1 MPHEPDKQGLL
12 FTVAKPSPRT
22 ASYQAVK
29 SIEPLSRSMDP
40 VGSFQAG
47 ARTHKTGVGSRKRLA
62 VYHALRSNQGAT
74 SAELARTMD
83 VDRHDVAR
91 RLPELERAGWIVR
104 GRRRRCTV
112 CAVECVTWFI
122 SRRWID
128 GPRPAVPCER
138 PTAAKSG
145 PGPKA
150 APSGGSAT
158 TGGPGGLPP
167 VTGLSVD
174 DRRRLRERL
183 RQSATPQ
190 VQRFLRGLDQ

>member
-29 SIEPLSRSMDP
+29 SIEPLSRSMDA

-74 SAELARTMD
+74 SAELAKTAGL
-83 VDRHDVAR
+83 DRHDVAR
-91 RLPELERAGWIVR
+91 RLPELARAGWIVR
-104 GRRRRCTV
+104 GRRRRCSVTG
-112 CAVECVTWFI
+112 VECVTWFVA
-122 SRRWID
+122 RRWAD
-128 GPRPAVPCER
+128 GPRPAVPCKR
-138 PTAAKSG
+138 PPAAAKSE
-145 PGPKA
+145 PGATA
-150 APSGGSAT
+150 APADGS
-158 TGGPGGLPP
+158 TGHGRPEGLPP

-183 RQSATPQ
+183 LSEGDERT
-190 VQRFLRGLDQ
+190 RLFLRGLR